1 MKLAKTDFTILAS
14 NCNGSFMYHDMG
26 LPYLTPMVNLS
37 MRMDDFVTMLEN
49 LRWYMNQD
57 IVEIKEN
64 RKYPSGLLGGDI
76 TINFVHYNTFKEGVE
91 KWEDRKRRI
100 NWDNLFIVGTEK
112 DGCNYEILKRFESLP
127 YENKVVFT
135 HVAYPEFPSAYYM
148 KGFETKEELGVL
160 TNYKDGFW
168 RRRYLDDFDYVTFL
182 NKGMKKNEDRIFD
195 RKHE

>member
-91 KWEDRKRRI
+91 K
-100 NWDNLFIVGTEK
+100 
-112 DGCNYEILKRFESLP
+112 
-127 YENKVVFT
+127 
-135 HVAYPEFPSAYYM
+135 
-148 KGFETKEELGVL
+148 
-160 TNYKDGFW
+160 
-168 RRRYLDDFDYVTFL
+168 
-182 NKGMKKNEDRIFD
+182 
-195 RKHE
+195 